1 MVRSGRNRESRQP
14 SSKKKKIEE
23 SEDSDISLDDTPV
36 EKASPEKKK
45 EKGKDK
51 NKERDKDKVK
61 EKEKDKLEDKEK
73 EKDKLE
79 DKANESQDH
88 TFDDEEGGIKFDD
101 IYIPPP
107 PPAAFQAHADGSR
120 LIITH
125 IVNENF
131 KSYADVQELGPF
143 HKYFTAIIGPNGSGK
158 SNVIDSMLFVFGY
171 RASRL
176 RSKKI
181 SALLHDSPNHGKV
194 TSCTVTV
201 HFALMI
207 DVPDDV
213 DAYQLKPGSEFYIS
227 RTACSDN
234 SSYYTINGRKS
245 QFKEV
250 SPGYSVKI

>member
-1 MVRSGRNRESRQP
+1 M
-14 SSKKKKIEE
+14 
-23 SEDSDISLDDTPV
+23 SEV
-36 EKASPEKKK
+36 PEKRKRRNSDC
-45 EKGKDK
+45 EGRVPSTRSSMSAPSEHNENLAVDQID
-51 NKERDKDKVK
+51 DKD
-61 EKEKDKLEDKEK
+61 D
-73 EKDKLE
+73 
-79 DKANESQDH
+79 S
-88 TFDDEEGGIKFDD
+88 FEEGGIKFDD

-107 PPAAFQAHADGSR
+107 PATAFQANPDGSR

-125 IVNENF
+125 IINENF
-131 KSYADVQELGPF
+131 KSYADVQVLGPF

-181 SALLHDSPNHGKV
+181 SALLHDSPNHPKV

-207 DVPDDV
+207 DNPEDV
-213 DAYQLKPGSEFYIS
+213 DAYNLKPDSEFYIS
-227 RTACSDN
+227 RTACIDN
-234 SSYYTINGRKS
+234 SSYYTINGKRV

-250 SPGYSVKI
+250 RY

>member
-1 MVRSGRNRESRQP
+1 MSGDEESLDEPKRQRKKDSEKDRKALGDDNP
-14 SSKKKKIEE
+14 NKSKAEE
-23 SEDSDISLDDTPV
+23 SETLIDEIA
-36 EKASPEKKK
+36 EK
-45 EKGKDK
+45 
-51 NKERDKDKVK
+51 
-61 EKEKDKLEDKEK
+61 
-73 EKDKLE
+73 
-79 DKANESQDH
+79 NENC
-88 TFDDEEGGIKFDD
+88 FEEGGFQFDD

-107 PPAAFQAHADGSR
+107 PATAFQANPDGSR

-131 KSYADVQELGPF
+131 KSYAGVQELGPF

-171 RASRL
+171 RASKL

-181 SALLHDSPNHGKV
+181 SALLHDSQNHSKV

-207 DVPDDV
+207 DIPEHVDD
-213 DAYQLKPGSEFYIS
+213 YHLKPGSEFYIS
-227 RTACSDN
+227 RTACIDN
-234 SSYYTINGRKS
+234 SSYYTINGKKV

-250 SPGYSVKI
+250 IFLHSINLPHSK

>member
-1 MVRSGRNRESRQP
+1 MVQ
-14 SSKKKKIEE
+14 K
-23 SEDSDISLDDTPV
+23 
-36 EKASPEKKK
+36 
-45 EKGKDK
+45 
-51 NKERDKDKVK
+51 
-61 EKEKDKLEDKEK
+61 DKEK
-73 EKDKLE
+73 EKGRSSLRNKRGE
-79 DKANESQDH
+79 DNQPAEEAGTSSTPPGENIQLLNTDHESSINADPE
-88 TFDDEEGGIKFDD
+88 DEYAEGAIRFDD

-107 PPAAFQAHADGSR
+107 PPAAFQANADGSR

-171 RASRL
+171 RATRL

-181 SALLHDSPNHGKV
+181 SALLHDSPNHPKV

-213 DAYQLKPGSEFYIS
+213 DAYQVKPGSEFYIS
-227 RTACSDN
+227 RTACVDN
-234 SSYYTINGRKS
+234 SSYYTINGKRV

-250 SPGYSVKI
+250 RLTENFF

>member
-1 MVRSGRNRESRQP
+1 MPDND
-14 SSKKKKIEE
+14 IN
-23 SEDSDISLDDTPV
+23 DSDPIKKDSIKKSDRQIKNTASSNSSVSDVNQDNNLENDNNDKRDD
-36 EKASPEKKK
+36 S
-45 EKGKDK
+45 
-51 NKERDKDKVK
+51 
-61 EKEKDKLEDKEK
+61 
-73 EKDKLE
+73 
-79 DKANESQDH
+79 
-88 TFDDEEGGIKFDD
+88 FEEGGIKFDD

-107 PPAAFQAHADGSR
+107 PATAFQANPDGSR

-171 RASRL
+171 RASKL

-181 SALLHDSPNHGKV
+181 SALLHDSPNHAKV

-207 DVPDDV
+207 DIPDDV
-213 DAYQLKPGSEFYIS
+213 DAFELKPGSEFYIS
-227 RTACSDN
+227 RTACIDN
-234 SSYYTINGRKS
+234 SSYYTISGKKV

-250 SPGYSVKI
+250 FN

>member
-1 MVRSGRNRESRQP
+1 MIVI
-14 SSKKKKIEE
+14 KIKMPDNDID
-23 SEDSDISLDDTPV
+23 DSDPFKKDSIKKSDRQIKNTLSSNSSVSDVNQDNNLENDNNDKRDD
-36 EKASPEKKK
+36 S
-45 EKGKDK
+45 
-51 NKERDKDKVK
+51 
-61 EKEKDKLEDKEK
+61 
-73 EKDKLE
+73 
-79 DKANESQDH
+79 
-88 TFDDEEGGIKFDD
+88 FEEGGIKFDD

-107 PPAAFQAHADGSR
+107 PATAFQANPDGSR

-171 RASRL
+171 RASKL

-181 SALLHDSPNHGKV
+181 SALLHDSPNHAKV

-207 DVPDDV
+207 DIPDDV
-213 DAYQLKPGSEFYIS
+213 DAFELKPGSEFYIS
-227 RTACSDN
+227 RTACIDN
-234 SSYYTINGRKS
+234 SSYYTISGKKV

-250 SPGYSVKI
+250 FN

>member
-1 MVRSGRNRESRQP
+1 MV
-14 SSKKKKIEE
+14 
-23 SEDSDISLDDTPV
+23 L
-36 EKASPEKKK
+36 
-45 EKGKDK
+45 K
-51 NKERDKDKVK
+51 NKENRRASKRQGND
-61 EKEKDKLEDKEK
+61 
-73 EKDKLE
+73 
-79 DKANESQDH
+79 NQ
-88 TFDDEEGGIKFDD
+88 EEGVNSSRNPVPEENIQLLNSEHDNLEPDEDENQEGAIRFED

-107 PPAAFQAHADGSR
+107 PATAFQANADGSR

-131 KSYADVQELGPF
+131 KSYAGVQELGPF

-171 RASRL
+171 RATRL

-181 SALLHDSPNHGKV
+181 SALLHDSPNYGKV

-207 DVPDDV
+207 DVPEDV
-213 DAYQLKPGSEFYIS
+213 DAYTIKPGSEFYIS
-227 RTACSDN
+227 RTACNDN
-234 SSYYTINGRKS
+234 SSYYTINGKRV

-250 SPGYSVKI
+250 NVKSLLFDF